1 MGRERQI
8 LDAAALA
15 FHEKGFHGV
24 GMDELGQ
31 RSGLSGPSLYRH
43 FAGKDAILATL
54 LDEALDELTR
64 AAARREGTPGEDL
77 ERALRHHVRYAVD
90 NRARVTLYQREARSL
105 PTPLARSFAARRSH
119 YTRLWEELVR
129 DALPHVGPAHVPAV
143 TQAMLGL
150 VFSVAAWPRRAL
162 GVEDLES
169 LVLGLTLR
177 GPTA

>member
-54 LDEALDELTR
+54 LDEAMDELTG
-64 AAARREGTPGEDL
+64 AAAHRSGTPAADL
-77 ERALRHHVRYAVD
+77 ERALRHHVRYALD

-105 PTPLARSFAARRSH
+105 SAPLARSFAARRSH
-119 YTRLWEELVR
+119 YTRLWESLV
-129 DALPHVGPAHVPAV
+129 AGGLPRVEARNVPAV

-162 GVEDLES
+162 GVDDVET
-169 LVLGLTLR
+169 LVLGLTLH
-177 GPTA
+177 GPTV